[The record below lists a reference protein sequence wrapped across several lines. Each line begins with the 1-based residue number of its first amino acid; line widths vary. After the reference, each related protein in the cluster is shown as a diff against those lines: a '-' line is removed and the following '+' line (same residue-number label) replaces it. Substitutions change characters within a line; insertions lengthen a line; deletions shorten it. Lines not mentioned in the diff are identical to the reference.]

1 MSKVNKIC
9 ILGGG
14 TSGFSIASMLSRY
27 NELNNG
33 NLDITVVFSSD
44 IGNIGVGE
52 STLLSVNDL
61 FYYLGLNDSDWS
73 NGVLSKSTGKF

>member
-33 NLDITVVFSSD
+33 NLDIIVVFSSD
-44 IGNIGVGE
+44 I
-52 STLLSVNDL
+52 
-61 FYYLGLNDSDWS
+61 
-73 NGVLSKSTGKF
+73 